1 MENDLYNDPEFQKLI
16 REYLDYLKDLQSE
29 LKRNID
35 DSNYNGIRK
44 FGHKLTGSGGGYGF
58 NDLTEL
64 GKKINLAAKAEDD
77 ELLQKLSKKLEENI
91 NEKLEV
97 HSA

>member
-35 DSNYNGIRK
+35 DSNYNEIRK